1 MGSYYK
7 RTFLKKGIAKRLLIT
22 GISKL
27 KIERNFCSI
36 AIENL
41 LGYPAFQK
49 LRVVKQK
56 NFCTLALL
64 LTP

>member
-1 MGSYYK
+1 MGCYYK
-7 RTFLKKGIAKRLLIT
+7 RILLKKGIVKRLLIT
-22 GISKL
+22 GISKR

-49 LRVVKQK
+49 LRIVKQK
-56 NFCTLALL
+56 TFLL
-64 LTP
+64 

>member
-7 RTFLKKGIAKRLLIT
+7 RILLKKGIAKRLLMT
-22 GISKL
+22 GISKR

-49 LRVVKQK
+49 LR
-56 NFCTLALL
+56 
-64 LTP
+64 

>member
-1 MGSYYK
+1 MSSHYK
-7 RTFLKKGIAKRLLIT
+7 RTFLKKSIAKRLLIT

-27 KIERNFCSI
+27 KIDRNFYSI

-49 LRVVKQK
+49 LRIVKQRR
-56 NFCTLALL
+56 FALWL
-64 LTP
+64 CY